1 MAQPPGD
8 HAFVKTTEPKAA
20 AAARIGAAL
29 GRRKRGELLELLR
42 PCFARTEPW
51 LQAGKYAAAVMSEL
65 PRRNGWT
72 IAEHAGD
79 RTPDRTQRL
88 LSRAVWDTFAAM
100 GVVRRF
106 AVAGLDEAARRAG
119 RRRGLAV
126 GAIDETG
133 QVKAGART
141 AGVKRQYLGCVGKVA
156 NGINTVHLSYVRE
169 GTGHALIGAREW
181 IPAEHIG
188 DPVTSAAMGLPEDLV
203 FRTKGQLA
211 IDILAEAFADGVRLD
226 FVCGDEVYGS
236 CTELR
241 EYLEDRDQA
250 YVLRVPSSF
259 RLTLA
264 GGITLTCEQAAARL
278 GRRRGWEVRSAGTG
292 SKGHRWYAWAWLGT
306 ASARHHLLIRRH
318 LPPASW
324 PFTTATCPKASRRPL
339 SRPVRAAGLR
349 WPVEEDFEFGK
360 DCFGLD
366 QSQVR
371 LYTAIARHTVL
382 VMAALAICAVTAA
395 LLRRRTDTQ
404 PPAPVLPDQPPPADL
419 GMIPLTV
426 PETGR
431 LLSHPPPPGSAGHW
445 LDWRRRHQA
454 RSRWYHQRTR
464 LARRRRDRPGQVAN
478 GCCRTNDLQF

>member
-1 MAQPPGD
+1 
-8 HAFVKTTEPKAA
+8 V
-20 AAARIGAAL
+20 
-29 GRRKRGELLELLR
+29 LR
-42 PCFARTEPW
+42 PCFARTGPW
-51 LQAGKYAAAVMSEL
+51 LQAAKYAAAVMSQI
-65 PRRNGWT
+65 PKRNGWT
-72 IAEHAGD
+72 IAAQAGD
-79 RTPDRTQRL
+79 RAPDKTQRL
-88 LSRAVWDTFAAM
+88 LSRAAWDTFAAM

-106 AVAGLDEAARRAG
+106 AVAGLDEAAGACG

-133 QVKAGART
+133 QVKAGSRT

-156 NGINTVHLSYVRE
+156 NGINTVHLAYVRE

-181 IPAEHIG
+181 IPAEQLD
-188 DPVTSAAMGLPEDLV
+188 DPAASAVMGLPEGLV

-211 IDILAEAFADGVRLD
+211 IDILTGAFADGVRLD

-250 YVLRVPSSF
+250 YVLRVPCSF
-259 RLTLA
+259 PLA
-264 GGITLTCEQAAARL
+264 LPGGFTLTCKQAAARL
-278 GRRRGWEVRSAGTG
+278 GSRRGWQVRSAGTG
-292 SKGHRWYAWAWLGT
+292 SKGERWYAWAWLGT

-318 LPPASW
+318 LATGELAFSYCFLPEGQPAS
-324 PFTTATCPKASRRPL
+324 P

-349 WPVEEDFEFGK
+349 WPAEEDFELGK

-382 VMAALAICAVTAA
+382 VMAAVAICAVTAA

-404 PPAPVLPDQPPPADL
+404 APAPLLPDQPPPAEF

-431 LLSHPPPPGSAGHW
+431 LLTRPPPPGSTGHW

-464 LARRRRDRPGQVAN
+464 LARGAAIVLVR
-478 GCCRTNDLQF
+478 